1 MSKEFSHKANEGQEL
16 IRSWAKA
23 FCKEE
28 NLDFE
33 SFLPRL
39 DVSADVAVG
48 LVEVIDRGLLEV
60 DERGYFAMPP
70 LKKPGTSKQFIR
82 KDMSN
87 ATFSAEWL
95 THVAVIEELTTDCGW
110 PALLVDF
117 ETLPFDAV
125 TYLPNDLKSPII
137 VTEAKRNLGELKKL
151 TIIIEEGTKNGF
163 DLDDFEQ
170 TKGDYRKYWGLLGKW
185 LSRSAGKL
193 LIKPVT
199 PPKWFL
205 IAAPSQRICYSVS
218 SNENKLQLTQIAA
231 LPTYSDAKRNLV

>member
-1 MSKEFSHKANEGQEL
+1 VSKEFSRRAKKGQEL

-48 LVEVIDRGLLEV
+48 LVKALDHRILEV
-60 DERGYFAMPP
+60 DDRGYFALPS
-70 LKKPGTSKQFIR
+70 LKKPGTSKQFICR
-82 KDMSN
+82 DQSKASL
-87 ATFSAEWL
+87 SSEWF
-95 THVAVIEELTTDCGW
+95 THVAVIDELTTDCGW
-110 PALLVDF
+110 PPSLVDF

-125 TYLPNDLKSPII
+125 AYLPNDLKSPII
-137 VTEAKRNLGELKKL
+137 VTEAKCDLTEFEKL
-151 TIIIEEGTKNGF
+151 TTIIEEGINNGF
-163 DLDDFEQ
+163 DLDSLKQ

-185 LSRSAGKL
+185 LSRSAGEL
-193 LIKPVT
+193 RIKHVT

-205 IAAPSQRICYSVS
+205 IAAPGQRICYSVS
-218 SNENKLQLTQIAA
+218 SNENELQLTQISA
-231 LPTYSDAKRNLV
+231 LPTYRDVERNLV